1 MPEGPLLGPLG
12 ESGPGVQISAFDQA
26 DVARARPFCRLF
38 SLKLDALPFPKKLEN
53 RLAYSAAVKE
63 MFDAALIADETESLV
78 DEETC
83 NCPGRHGRVLRCAR
97 VPGTIPGRFRTARR
111 ADV

>member
-1 MPEGPLLGPLG
+1 MLGPLG
-12 ESGPGVQISAFDQA
+12 ESGPGLQLSAFDQA
-26 DVARARPFCRLF
+26 DIACARPFRGLF

-63 MFDAALIADETESLV
+63 MFDAALIADKTESFV

-83 NCPGRHGRVLRCAR
+83 NCPGRHSRVLRCAR
-97 VPGTIPGRFRTARR
+97 VPGPIPSRFQTARR